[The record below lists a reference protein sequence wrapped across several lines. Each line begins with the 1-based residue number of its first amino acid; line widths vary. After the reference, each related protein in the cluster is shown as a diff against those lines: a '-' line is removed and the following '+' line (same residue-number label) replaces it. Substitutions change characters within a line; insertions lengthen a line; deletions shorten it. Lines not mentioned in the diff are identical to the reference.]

1 MSDKVP
7 FTVVENKVIVQIT
20 FNSSLFCKCQT
31 SCKYEI
37 GRPEFV
43 FKYRIDD
50 NDHEMSYVS
59 IIKNNDAIINDFV
72 LQANF
77 KYYDNHIFHK
87 LIKNLHQTNDFSLFH
102 TNICSLNGN
111 LENLQTLISNL
122 EISFSVIAASETW
135 TPKGKS
141 NVKPRKLEGYQNYL
155 RNRGSSLRMV
165 VVSIL
170 RKVLSLN
177 HEKILILLVMIQIIN
192 FNLLGLKSFMVT
204 NIIIGV
210 YYRHPKKTQI
220 TYFLKI

>member
-7 FTVVENKVIVQIT
+7 FTLVENKVIVQIT

-43 FKYRIDD
+43 FKYRI
-50 NDHEMSYVS
+50 NGNHHERSYVS

-77 KYYDNHIFHK
+77 KYYDHHIFHK

-135 TPKGKS
+135 SPKGKS

-155 RNRGSSLRMV
+155 RNRGSS
-165 VVSIL
+165 I
-170 RKVLSLN
+170 KN
-177 HEKILILLVMIQIIN
+177 GCGFYIK
-192 FNLLGLKSFMVT
+192 K
-204 NIIIGV
+204 GV
-210 YYRHPKKTQI
+210 KFKP
-220 TYFLKI
+220 